1 LFPISFAAVVGRGS
15 VKFATWNLEQGT
27 TLGAL
32 EQLMGSRTVAS
43 AFTTQLQL
51 RSFNWI
57 GLVLLFIWCLSPI
70 GGQSVLHLPSTPIK
84 STMTLNNI
92 TYINSRQQS
101 YAAPGG
107 SFKGQWY
114 PGFAI
119 LFGSSLLA
127 PNSIVSHCRS
137 SRFTFPFKI
146 GGPPGTN
153 CEGFSGSTSSHF
165 HRKVADSGL

>member
-1 LFPISFAAVVGRGS
+1 MFPISFAAVVGRGS

-57 GLVLLFIWCLSPI
+57 GLALLFIWCLSPI
-70 GGQSVLHLPSTPIK
+70 GGQSVLHILSTPIK
-84 STMTLNNI
+84 STMALNNI

-107 SFKGQWY
+107 SFEGQWY
-114 PGFAI
+114 PGLAI

-127 PNSIVSHCRS
+127 PNSIVSRSRS
-137 SRFTFPFKI
+137 SRFTFPFMI
-146 GGPPGTN
+146 GGPPNTFV
-153 CEGFSGSTSSHF
+153 EGV
-165 HRKVADSGL
+165 VAQIQATFTEKLLNSDL